1 MHVYLIYDQQFRN
14 KGGKAL
20 TEEKKKTMHASD
32 MVSEDLAN
40 S

>member
-1 MHVYLIYDQQFRN
+1 MHIYLIYDQQFRN

-20 TEEKKKTMHASD
+20 TGEKKKTMHTSD
-32 MVSEDLAN
+32 VVSEDLAN